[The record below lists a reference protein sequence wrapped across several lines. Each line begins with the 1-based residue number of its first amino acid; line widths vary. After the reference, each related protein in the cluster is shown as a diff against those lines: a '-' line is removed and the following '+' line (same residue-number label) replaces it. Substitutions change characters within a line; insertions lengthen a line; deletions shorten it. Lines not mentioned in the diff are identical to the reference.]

1 MGKIASIYLLLEN
14 LCDEPCGWDTTNLRG
29 RLLKPLQRL
38 NKKKI
43 KKISNELGSCSFSFL
58 FFLPDKNIIYLKRR

>member
-38 NKKKI
+38 NKK
-43 KKISNELGSCSFSFL
+43 NY
-58 FFLPDKNIIYLKRR
+58 KNI